1 MAAVMQKFHELHKS
15 LGIFL
20 NYRFDGIVLDQNAL
34 AYSSRLI
41 ILLPYQLRN
50 FQNL

>member
-1 MAAVMQKFHELHKS
+1 MQKFHELHKS
-15 LGIFL
+15 LGISSI
-20 NYRFDGIVLDQNAL
+20 IVLIASFFDQNAL